1 MPEYSLQDIHSRL
14 TEAAKY
20 SSKVTNYGDTCVA
33 WRAGFTNGLRHA
45 AGIVES
51 MIHTQE
57 TK

>member
-1 MPEYSLQDIHSRL
+1 MSEYTLQDIHNRL
-14 TEAAKY
+14 TEASEY
-20 SSKVTNYGDTCVA
+20 SSKVTDYGDTCVA

-51 MIHTQE
+51 MIQTQE